1 MDVKKIAITIL
12 CILVM
17 GGIGFGGY
25 KLGEK
30 KGREEIP
37 NEIIVINSPRV
48 EDEIVE
54 EEIKVERVINEDLL
68 ASENTL
74 KSKNNEYKMWIQMP
88 NTNINYPVMQGPDND
103 IYLSTDFNGDYYY
116 PGSIFIDYRND
127 KRYVGLSNM
136 VHRDNRSLY
145 GLNFTFDTIPN
156 ELVPYDYDAFLRY
169 KGTFKCVVTNVLTG
183 KPEYKTFTGYDRTNQ
198 LLRAT
203 CALPLAFPL
212 IYLDGTP
219 YLDGGLSDS
228 IPFEKAFEDGC
239 DRVIVVLTR
248 EAGYQKQT
256 TSSVRTLARAFLK
269 YPEIQRDILLRAERY
284 NRCLKRLERYEKEG
298 RCLVIRP
305 TKSKGFGKI
314 EKDFNKILSMYN
326 DGYNQTYSLINEIQ
340 RFYH

>member
-1 MDVKKIAITIL
+1 M
-12 CILVM
+12 
-17 GGIGFGGY
+17 
-25 KLGEK
+25 
-30 KGREEIP
+30 
-37 NEIIVINSPRV
+37 
-48 EDEIVE
+48 
-54 EEIKVERVINEDLL
+54 
-68 ASENTL
+68 
-74 KSKNNEYKMWIQMP
+74 
-88 NTNINYPVMQGPDND
+88 
-103 IYLSTDFNGDYYY
+103 
-116 PGSIFIDYRND
+116 
-127 KRYVGLSNM
+127 
-136 VHRDNRSLY
+136 
-145 GLNFTFDTIPN
+145 
-156 ELVPYDYDAFLRY
+156 PYDYDAFHRY

-183 KPEYKTFTGYDRTNQ
+183 KPEYKTFTGDDRTNQ

-239 DRVIVVLTR
+239 DRVVVVLTR
-248 EAGYQKQT
+248 EAGYHKET

-269 YPEIQRDILLRAERY
+269 YPEIQRDLLLRAERY

-305 TKSKGFGKI
+305 TKSKGFGKV

>member
-1 MDVKKIAITIL
+1 MKTGIVFEGGAFRTIFSCGVMDAMLENKIMPDYMICVSAGAAYGVSMASGQIGRNLKIL
-12 CILVM
+12 
-17 GGIGFGGY
+17 
-25 KLGEK
+25 
-30 KGREEIP
+30 
-37 NEIIVINSPRV
+37 
-48 EDEIVE
+48 
-54 EEIKVERVINEDLL
+54 
-68 ASENTL
+68 
-74 KSKNNEYKMWIQMP
+74 
-88 NTNINYPVMQGPDND
+88 
-103 IYLSTDFNGDYYY
+103 
-116 PGSIFIDYRND
+116 IDYRND

>member
-1 MDVKKIAITIL
+1 M
-12 CILVM
+12 
-17 GGIGFGGY
+17 
-25 KLGEK
+25 
-30 KGREEIP
+30 
-37 NEIIVINSPRV
+37 
-48 EDEIVE
+48 
-54 EEIKVERVINEDLL
+54 
-68 ASENTL
+68 
-74 KSKNNEYKMWIQMP
+74 
-88 NTNINYPVMQGPDND
+88 
-103 IYLSTDFNGDYYY
+103 
-116 PGSIFIDYRND
+116 
-127 KRYVGLSNM
+127 
-136 VHRDNRSLY
+136 
-145 GLNFTFDTIPN
+145 
-156 ELVPYDYDAFLRY
+156 
-169 KGTFKCVVTNVLTG
+169 VLTG